1 MDDKPPVRL
10 RARYVF
16 TAAGPPLRDAVITL
30 AGSRIASV
38 GKRRADKS
46 ANDLGNAA
54 ILPGLVNAHTHLEF
68 SDLKSPL
75 GSHGMRFADW
85 IHAVVAYRRRR
96 TDAKRQAASLKGI
109 AESIRF
115 GTTTLGEI
123 ATAGWLLEA
132 FARDAPSS
140 PESTVFLE
148 TIGLRRNR
156 FQAGLDAAK
165 EHLTLSAKRGIRI
178 GLSPHAPYT
187 VSPEMV
193 RRLAALSAVAA
204 IPLTMH
210 IAESPEELELLRT
223 GKGPLRD
230 MLVKLD
236 AWDPQA
242 VPPGSSPLDYLRM
255 IARAHRALVIHGNY
269 LSDEEIAFI
278 GANSQRLSVVY
289 CPRTH
294 AYFKHA
300 PYPLGKLLKAG
311 ITVAL
316 GTDSRA
322 SNPDLNLFAEMRHV
336 ADHHSVAPHRIVAM
350 GTLDGARA
358 LGRDN
363 ELGSLERGKRA
374 DLVVIR
380 LPDAATRDPYEL
392 LFDARSFVET
402 TIHQGRVVAGKPLT
416 SGNS

>member
-1 MDDKPPVRL
+1 MDEIAPVRF
-10 RARYVF
+10 RARFVF

-46 ANDLGNAA
+46 AVDLGNAA

-68 SDLKSPL
+68 SDLKAPL
-75 GSHGMRFADW
+75 GSHGMNFADW
-85 IHAVVAYRRRR
+85 IRAVVAYRRRR
-96 TDAKRQAASLKGI
+96 TDAKRQAASWTGM

-123 ATAGWLLEA
+123 ATAGWPLEA
-132 FARDAPSS
+132 FACDVPSS

-156 FQAGLDAAK
+156 FQASLDAAK
-165 EHLTLSAKRGIRI
+165 EHLAHTAKRGIRI

-193 RRLAALSAVAA
+193 RRLAALSTVAA
-204 IPLTMH
+204 VPLAMH
-210 IAESPEELELLRT
+210 VAESPEELELLRT

-236 AWDPQA
+236 AWDPKA
-242 VPPGSSPLDYLRM
+242 VPTGSSPLDYLRM
-255 IARAHRALVIHGNY
+255 VRHAHRALVIHGNY
-269 LSDEEIAFI
+269 LTDEEIAFI

-322 SNPDLNLFAEMRHV
+322 SNPDLNLFSEMRHV
-336 ADHHSVAPHRIVAM
+336 ANHHSVAPQKIVAM

-358 LGRDN
+358 LGRDD

-374 DLVVIR
+374 DLAVIR
-380 LPDAATRDPYEL
+380 LPDAPTRDPYEL
-392 LFDARSFVET
+392 LFDRRSFVET
-402 TIHQGRVVAGKPLT
+402 TIRCGRVVAGK
-416 SGNS
+416 SI